1 MSGESFVDAEGVD
14 LFLQR
19 LARCYRRPGK
29 VYLVGGTSLLLVAS
43 KEVTRDIDLQFS
55 VEDGNYGEFVRC
67 LRQVGR
73 ELKVPVEQVSP
84 AQFIPL
90 PAGYE
95 TRHRYVGRFE
105 QLEVFHF
112 DFYSI
117 ALSKLHRGNE
127 KDFSDVMAM
136 LRSGLIKQAALEQ
149 YFDEIFPELDT
160 YLTARPDVFRRNMTL
175 LQKQL
180 SSFHDK

>member
-29 VYLVGGTSLLLVAS
+29 LYLVGGTSLLLVAN
-43 KEVTRDIDLQFS
+43 KEVTRDIDLQFD
-55 VEDGNYGEFVRC
+55 VEDGNHGEFVRC

-95 TRHRYVGRFE
+95 TRHRYIGRFE

-117 ALSKLHRGNE
+117 ALSKLHCDNR
-127 KDFSDVMAM
+127 KDFSDVRTM
-136 LRSGLIKQAALEQ
+136 LRSGLIEQAALEQ
-149 YFDEIFPELDT
+149 YFDEIFPKLDT
-160 YLTARPDVFRRNMTL
+160 YLTARPEAFRQNMKL
-175 LQKQL
+175 
-180 SSFHDK
+180 FR